1 MIHSKLSL
9 CVKITHTKNTPTT
22 SQQFIINKIMMNND
36 AKPTWVKSGI
46 TIEERPLLEEF
57 IKTKQLLLEKERLLP
72 LLSDLQKNNAYRVRK
87 SEKFC
92 QEWDFVGTRET
103 MQRDKEKV
111 LSVTIPPTSSS
122 SLSSSMSTTT
132 GNKRVVNT
140 STKMSWRSPDPIG

>member
-1 MIHSKLSL
+1 MIYSKLSV
-9 CVKITHTKNTPTT
+9 CVKIMHTKKIPTT
-22 SQQFIINKIMMNND
+22 SQQFIINKIMMNHD

-46 TIEERPLLEEF
+46 TIEERPLLEDL
-57 IKTKQLLLEKERLLP
+57 IKTKRLSLEKRDYYRSLVIL
-72 LLSDLQKNNAYRVRK
+72 KNNAYRGRK

-92 QEWDFVGTRET
+92 QEWDFAGTRET

-140 STKMSWRSPDPIG
+140 STKMSWRSPNPIG